1 MDARGC
7 KGATLKKSCIISCDH
22 STLLLLKGKVRRVT
36 WQKLV
41 SSTQPIIS
49 IWCFPGLEWP
59 GYQSR
64 SMVTIDM
71 YLPNSLYHTHA
82 HAVTSLM
89 APRQAAIRGVH
100 PCSLSSFSSPFCTPS
115 SVSPFLHPLTISQ
128 SDLCEHEPK
137 KSTVSELWVR
147 ADCYFHRY
155 LEKKTRWRNYCK
167 HAADRYYQALSA
179 RCLWQSLCLCDY

>member
-1 MDARGC
+1 MWSQHIVVIER
-7 KGATLKKSCIISCDH
+7 KSTTCY
-22 STLLLLKGKVRRVT
+22 VT
-36 WQKLV
+36 ETGFVYPTNHIHLV
-41 SSTQPIIS
+41 LSRAGVASLPKRKH
-49 IWCFPGLEWP
+49 
-59 GYQSR
+59 GYNR
-64 SMVTIDM
+64 HV
-71 YLPNSLYHTHA
+71 LALYRTHA

-115 SVSPFLHPLTISQ
+115 SVSPFLHPFTISQ

-155 LEKKTRWRNYCK
+155 LEKQTRWRNDCK
-167 HAADRYYQALSA
+167 HTADRYYQALSA